1 VEVSE
6 SHEAKVGQITVRRA
20 LPRAAHRTVGPWCF
34 ADHMGPVMVTERSGL
49 DIGPHP
55 HMGLQTV
62 TWLIEGTALH
72 RDSLGT
78 EQLIAAG
85 ELNLMSA
92 GRGVSHSEEATG
104 DYSGRLEGIQ
114 LWIAQPESTRHSAA
128 AFEHHHELPA
138 LDLDEGRACVL
149 IGEFAGSTSP
159 ARHDSELVGVEL
171 DLIAP
176 VTLPL
181 RADFEHALIVLDG
194 ALRVDGQPLTPG
206 HLGYLGLGREEI
218 AIDVIER
225 TRAMLVGGTPFDEP
239 VVMWWNFVGRSREE
253 FVEAYDSWSSD
264 DGRFGTVRSE
274 LERVTTVPP
283 PPGLR

>member
-1 VEVSE
+1 VDVTE

-20 LPRAAHRTVGPWCF
+20 LPRARRRTVGAWCF
-34 ADHMGPVMVTERSGL
+34 ADHMGPVMVTPTSGL

-78 EQLIAAG
+78 EQLISAG

-92 GRGVSHSEEATG
+92 GHGVSHSEEATG
-104 DYSGRLEGIQ
+104 DYAGELQGIQ
-114 LWIAQPESTRHSAA
+114 LWIAQPESTRHGPA
-128 AFEHHHELPA
+128 AFEHHDDLPTI
-138 LDLDEGRACVL
+138 DLDEGHASVI
-149 IGEFAGSTSP
+149 IGELAGAESP
-159 ARHDSELVGVEL
+159 ARRDSELVGAEL

-176 VTLPL
+176 VNIPL
-181 RADFEHALIVLDG
+181 RPDFEHALVVLDG

-206 HLGYLGLGREEI
+206 HLGYLEPGRDEL
-218 AIDVIER
+218 AVDVVER
-225 TRAMLVGGTPFDEP
+225 TRAMLVGGAPFDEP
-239 VVMWWNFVGRSREE
+239 VVMWWNFVGRSRDE
-253 FVEAYDSWSSD
+253 FLTAYDAWSRD

-274 LERVTTVPP
+274 LERITTVPP
-283 PPGLR
+283 PPTLR